1 MTIPFILHCLYNPVQ
16 SLDKPHIC
24 LIFPACCHK
33 KESPKRRILFGDL
46 CELKAHFYTHVMKL
60 LSDIFRINIS
70 KLM

>member
-16 SLDKPHIC
+16 SLDKLNIC
-24 LIFPACCHK
+24 RISRYARK